1 MILFCVHFFNT
12 FAHVVACAFVVFIMS
27 SPTLLGSVGEFDPS
41 SETFT
46 AYFERLEQFFE
57 ANSIGHYPADAT
69 AAVIQAANRK
79 KVAVMI
85 SVIGKNTYG
94 TLVIYAVQRTRKIKR
109 LMRYAIYCSDILS
122 PSDWKLRNRIDFT
135 VVFKKKT
142 KVFLITAP
150 VLDIWLPRVILV
162 NS

>member
-1 MILFCVHFFNT
+1 MFVSSIRSRTCLPVHLWF
-12 FAHVVACAFVVFIMS
+12 S
-27 SPTLLGSVGEFDPS
+27 SCLRQRCLAPSGSSIRRVRHS
-41 SETFT
+41 SLINFK
-46 AYFERLEQFFE
+46 RLEQFFE

-69 AAVIQAANRK
+69 AAVIQVANRK

-94 TLVIYAVQRTRKIKR
+94 TLRDLCSPENPKDKTFDALRD
-109 LMRYAIYCSDILS
+109 LCSDILS
-122 PSDWKLRNRIDFT
+122 PSDWKLWNRIDFT
-135 VVFKKKT
+135 VVFKNKT
-142 KVFLITAP
+142 KVFPITAP